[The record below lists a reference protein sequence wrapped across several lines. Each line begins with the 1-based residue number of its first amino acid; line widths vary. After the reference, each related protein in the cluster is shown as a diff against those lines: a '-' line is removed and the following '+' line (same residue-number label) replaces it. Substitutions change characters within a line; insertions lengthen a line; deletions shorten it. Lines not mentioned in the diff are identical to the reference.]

1 MDNRVIPY
9 RKRERSKKIRWMEK
23 KKRKKI
29 AGTIQSQEDA
39 RFSSKR
45 SPREHPDILDSTT
58 LEPIIPT
65 GYSFRRTFR
74 DYRPINVRQI

>member
-1 MDNRVIPY
+1 MDNRVIP

-23 KKRKKI
+23 KKKKESRGQSNRKKMR
-29 AGTIQSQEDA
+29 G

>member
-39 RFSSKR
+39 RPILVETFSTRTS
-45 SPREHPDILDSTT
+45 
-58 LEPIIPT
+58 
-65 GYSFRRTFR
+65 GYSRFNDSRA
-74 DYRPINVRQI
+74 DNSHGLLV